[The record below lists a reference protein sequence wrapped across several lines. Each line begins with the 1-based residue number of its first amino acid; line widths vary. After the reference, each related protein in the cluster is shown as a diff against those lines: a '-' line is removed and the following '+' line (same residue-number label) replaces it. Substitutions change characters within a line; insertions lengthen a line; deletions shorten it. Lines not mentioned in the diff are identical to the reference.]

1 MGHKMRILCAVL
13 AAVMLL
19 GSLAGCSAPRL
30 TIGGV
35 SGKAADI
42 GDTELSAGEYLAYLN
57 DKPILLVCDN
67 SVFVKKLPG
76 LEQLLADAPCGVPY
90 PGAREHY
97 QLDIEDAAM
106 LQKLI
111 PLLEQLTPLPVKK
124 SKSK

>member
-1 MGHKMRILCAVL
+1 MDFVCQQIKSFGQVRYRKMF
-13 AAVMLL
+13 
-19 GSLAGCSAPRL
+19 
-30 TIGGV
+30 
-35 SGKAADI
+35 
-42 GDTELSAGEYLAYLN
+42 GEYLAYLN

-76 LEQLLADAPCGVPY
+76 LEQLLADTPCGVPY

>member
-1 MGHKMRILCAVL
+1 MATSADYMDFVCQQIKSFGQVRYRKMF
-13 AAVMLL
+13 
-19 GSLAGCSAPRL
+19 
-30 TIGGV
+30 
-35 SGKAADI
+35 
-42 GDTELSAGEYLAYLN
+42 GEYLAYLN

-124 SKSK
+124 SKSR